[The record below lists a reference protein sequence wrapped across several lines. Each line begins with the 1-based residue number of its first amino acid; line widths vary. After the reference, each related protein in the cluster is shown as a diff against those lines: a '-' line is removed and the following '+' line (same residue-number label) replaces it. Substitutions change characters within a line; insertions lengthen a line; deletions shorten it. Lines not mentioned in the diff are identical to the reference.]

1 MKHRSAYGWLNL
13 TIGILLIVL
22 SVVSFTKPLEFL
34 TSLVVLYGLAAV
46 ITGIADIVFYC
57 RMEQHIGF
65 GPTVSL
71 VSGILSVMTG
81 FMLLVYPGAGRWA
94 LTLLFPL
101 WFLAHCISRLSH
113 LNFLRLRAGKGYYY
127 FVMVVNILGLVL
139 GCLMLVSPRLSM
151 LSMNVVIGAYL
162 LLLGVDC
169 VAEAFSVLGRRY

>member
-1 MKHRSAYGWLNL
+1 MKYRSLYGWLNL
-13 TIGILLIVL
+13 IIGILLVIL
-22 SVVSFTKPLEFL
+22 GIVSFTRPVEFL

-46 ITGIADIVFYC
+46 ITGIVDIVIYC
-57 RMEQHIGF
+57 RMERHIGF

-71 VSGILSVMTG
+71 ISGILSVMTG

-101 WFLAHCISRLSH
+101 WFIAHCVSRLSH

-139 GCLMLVSPRLSM
+139 GCLMLLSPQLS
-151 LSMNVVIGAYL
+151 LVSMNAVIGTYL
-162 LLLGVDC
+162 LLLGIDG
-169 VAEAFSVLGRRY
+169 VAEAVLVFLT